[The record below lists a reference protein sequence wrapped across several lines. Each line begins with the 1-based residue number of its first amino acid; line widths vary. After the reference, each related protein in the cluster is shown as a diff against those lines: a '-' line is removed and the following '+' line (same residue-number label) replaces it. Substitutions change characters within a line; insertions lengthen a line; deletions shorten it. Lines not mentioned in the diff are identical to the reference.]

1 MKSYFL
7 PMASGLIYL
16 IIVGMWVAYFLPRW
30 ISTHEDSS
38 GRSGEKFKSAMQT
51 VAGVAGSVSSL
62 LPEFEDPSKKRK
74 KIAQRR
80 TVFSVLTALLIG
92 SCVIAALGFI
102 AWSMLLIPVSGL
114 GIYLV
119 NVRRQIVASQLKSRR
134 LKALEKVTTA
144 PVRVSPLISL
154 SASSD
159 GNTEHWIPLSDRQEV
174 SGVVVIPKDRTG
186 WQPISVPRPTYTT
199 AAKAITPKRVIDLT
213 VPGVWTAEQ
222 EMLEELALPKRS
234 DLFDQELDAAAARYD
249 ERAVND

>member
-1 MKSYFL
+1 
-7 PMASGLIYL
+7 MASGLIYL

-38 GRSGEKFKSAMQT
+38 GRSGEKFKSAMQ
-51 VAGVAGSVSSL
+51 SVSGSPASM
-62 LPEFEDPSKKRK
+62 LPDFEDPAKKRK

-80 TVFSVLTALLIG
+80 TIFSVLAALLVG
-92 SCVIAALGFI
+92 STAIAALGFI

-114 GIYLV
+114 GIYMV
-119 NVRRQIVASQLKSRR
+119 NVRRQIVTSQLKARR

-154 SASSD
+154 SDNSSESARD
-159 GNTEHWIPLSDRQEV
+159 HWIPLSERQDV
-174 SGVVVIPKDRTG
+174 SGVVVIPKDRAG
-186 WQPISVPRPTYTT
+186 WNPVSVPKPTYIT

-213 VPGVWTAEQ
+213 IPGVWTAEQ
-222 EMLEELALPKRS
+222 EMLEELSLPKRH
-234 DLFDQELDAAAARYD
+234 DLFDQELEEAASRYD

>member
-1 MKSYFL
+1 
-7 PMASGLIYL
+7 
-16 IIVGMWVAYFLPRW
+16 MWVAYFLPRW

-51 VAGVAGSVSSL
+51 VAGVAGSASSL

-80 TVFSVLTALLIG
+80 TVFSVLTSLLIG

-119 NVRRQIVASQLKSRR
+119 NVRRQIVASQLKARR
-134 LKALEKVTTA
+134 LKALEKVTTT

-154 SASSD
+154 STSSD
-159 GNTEHWIPLSDRQEV
+159 ANTEHWIPLTDRQEV
-174 SGVVVIPKDRTG
+174 SGVVVIPKDRSG
-186 WQPISVPRPTYTT
+186 WQPISVPRPTYAT

-222 EMLEELALPKRS
+222 EMLEELSLPKRT